1 MPRCQ
6 WLDNLLPK
14 LMKTMNKEH
23 ESIQLTQSQ
32 DNPESN
38 SPNANVKSGRQTIEP
53 LIILIDK
60 VLFIIFTLTLLSFII
75 FK

>member
-38 SPNANVKSGRQTIEP
+38 SPNANVKSGKTIEP

-60 VLFIIFTLTLLSFII
+60 VLFIIFTLTILSFII